1 MVDSPNLDACKLA
14 IRQDD
19 RFKQRFNVAASR
31 ARDQMWVVYSLDR
44 QADLQEGDLRR
55 WLIEYALDPEATLR
69 ALHQESES
77 AQAQS
82 PFVKEV
88 LKRLI
93 FAGYRVYAQWQV
105 GCYRIDLVVEGG
117 GQRVAVRWGPLASSG
132 EDSRGP

>member
-1 MVDSPNLDACKLA
+1 MGTCGGGSSSTP
-14 IRQDD
+14 
-19 RFKQRFNVAASR
+19 S
-31 ARDQMWVVYSLDR
+31 
-44 QADLQEGDLRR
+44 
-55 WLIEYALDPEATLR
+55 DPEATLR

-88 LKRLI
+88 LKRLV

-117 GQRVAVRWGPLASSG
+117 GQRVAIECDGDRWHPL
-132 EDSRGP
+132 ET